1 MKDSFDSSE
10 TLPFG
15 ESVYLMT
22 RTDNNNN
29 NNKISMAQKGSVFF
43 LSYIIFIINSS
54 LTGKENSL
62 LYAAFYVNWK
72 SWWTAK
78 DGGFSPVREEHCA
91 KTTCIDGKLRWRSSV
106 HRPSGSQDT
115 ESIYLLYLLNG
126 NPSFSISFL
135 TAPLETLFQCLQNFS
150 LFKDN
155 LIFIQQSKNMGGY
168 DLSNILGI

>member
-62 LYAAFYVNWK
+62 LYAAFYVN
-72 SWWTAK
+72 
-78 DGGFSPVREEHCA
+78 
-91 KTTCIDGKLRWRSSV
+91 
-106 HRPSGSQDT
+106 
-115 ESIYLLYLLNG
+115 
-126 NPSFSISFL
+126 
-135 TAPLETLFQCLQNFS
+135 
-150 LFKDN
+150 
-155 LIFIQQSKNMGGY
+155 
-168 DLSNILGI
+168 